1 MRRDIILFGIQWS
14 GKGTQAD
21 LLMNTLKS
29 YQYFEPGNILR
40 ALKSNDNVLGEHI
53 KTSMDQGKMVDDAI
67 VFGLFDIYQHLLKPG
82 QNMLVDW
89 FMRSLPQMH
98 YFLYQEYSHKRGLV
112 WIHFKLSK
120 EKAIERIMHRA
131 VTEWRVDDTKDAIER
146 RLNIYEQETTPVIDY
161 LDKVGK
167 IIHID
172 ADQSVEKIFEDTL
185 AALKKL
191 HIIE

>member
-21 LLMNTLKS
+21 LLMQALKN

-40 ALKSNDNVLGEHI
+40 ALKSNDNVLWNHI
-53 KTSMDQGKMVDDAI
+53 KTSMLQGKMVDDGVI
-67 VFGLFDIYQHLLKPG
+67 FGLFDIYEHLLKPG
-82 QNMLVDW
+82 QNMLIDW
-89 FMRSLPQMH
+89 FMRSQPQMY
-98 YFLYQEYSHKRGLV
+98 YFLTEEYTHKRGFV
-112 WIHFKLSK
+112 WIHYDLSK
-120 EKAIERIMHRA
+120 EKAIKRIMERA
-131 VTEWRVDDTKDAIER
+131 KKEWREDDTKEAIER
-146 RLNIYEQETTPVIDY
+146 RLSIYEKETTPVIEY
-161 LDKVGK
+161 LDKMDK
-167 IIHID
+167 IIRID